1 MSDATIESL
10 LGRRSAWLK
19 GQGGDR
25 ALAFNR
31 GGLTRRIAD
40 EYPLF
45 ERLRDA
51 LLALGAV
58 DASFQF
64 DHHDHRHLM
73 LDLKTHGLVREHEKG
88 LTAAHVESRK
98 FLSGGWLEELAF
110 LAAHEAGASETLFG
124 QTVRWKVGSYSGE
137 NEIDLIARN
146 GDLLGFISCK
156 ALRSTLDNEDRK
168 QRNRLMDALHEA
180 DNLADHFGRPGE
192 RVGVLVTTDLF
203 DEMRGVP
210 RYTALMGKAA
220 VLDVRI
226 IPLEELGW
234 TRLVSVMRELWEE
247 RQA

>member
-1 MSDATIESL
+1 MSGTTIESL
-10 LGRRSAWLK
+10 LSKRSAWLK

-25 ALAFNR
+25 ALALNR
-31 GGLTRRIAD
+31 AGLTRRIAD
-40 EYPLF
+40 EYPVF

-51 LLALGAV
+51 LLDLGA
-58 DASFQF
+58 AGAPFPF
-64 DHHDHRHLM
+64 DHRDHHRLV
-73 LDLKTHGLVREHEKG
+73 LDLKTHGLVKDHKRG

-110 LAAHEAGASETLFG
+110 LAAHQAGASETLFG
-124 QTVRWKVGSYSGE
+124 QTVRWKVGDYSGE
-137 NEIDLIARN
+137 NEIDLIARQ
-146 GDLLGFISCK
+146 GDLLSFVSCK
-156 ALRSTLDNEDRK
+156 ALRSTLESEDRK

-234 TRLVSVMRELWEE
+234 SKLVGVMSELWEE
-247 RQA
+247 RQT